1 MKILVKDVNKRYIQ
15 GEKEIMALQNI
26 NLDIRENCFSVIVGP
41 SGCGKSTL
49 LRILAALDYP
59 TSGDVYYDETNICQI
74 SDARRSALRRQ
85 KIGMVYQ
92 DFGLLPTFTAM
103 ENICTPA
110 LMDGKKPDKAYI
122 MKICQILGIEHR
134 LHHLPHEMSGGE
146 QQRTAVAR
154 ALVNKPAIVLADEP
168 TGNLDKTSAQELIA
182 LLLQMKQEFHQTL
195 LMVTHDMTIADQA
208 DVKICMD
215 NGMLC
220 HS

>member
-74 SDARRSALRRQ
+74 SDVRRSALRRQ

-110 LMDGKKPDKAYI
+110 LMDGKKPDMAYI

-220 HS
+220 LS

>member
-1 MKILVKDVNKRYIQ
+1 
-15 GEKEIMALQNI
+15 
-26 NLDIRENCFSVIVGP
+26 
-41 SGCGKSTL
+41 
-49 LRILAALDYP
+49 
-59 TSGDVYYDETNICQI
+59 
-74 SDARRSALRRQ
+74 
-85 KIGMVYQ
+85 
-92 DFGLLPTFTAM
+92 
-103 ENICTPA
+103 
-110 LMDGKKPDKAYI
+110 MDGKKPDMAYI

>member
-74 SDARRSALRRQ
+74 SDVRRSALRRQ

-110 LMDGKKPDKAYI
+110 LMDGKKPDMAYI

>member
-26 NLDIRENCFSVIVGP
+26 NLNIRENCFSVIVGP

-110 LMDGKKPDKAYI
+110 LMDGKKPDMAYI

>member
-15 GEKEIMALQNI
+15 AEKEIMALQNI

-49 LRILAALDYP
+49 LRILAALDFP

-74 SDARRSALRRQ
+74 SDARRSAIRRQ

-110 LMDGKKPDKAYI
+110 LMDGKKPDMAYI

-182 LLLQMKQEFHQTL
+182 LLMQMKQEFHQTL

>member
-110 LMDGKKPDKAYI
+110 LMDGKKPDMAYI

-182 LLLQMKQEFHQTL
+182 LLMQMKQEFHQTL

-215 NGMLC
+215 NGLLC

>member
-110 LMDGKKPDKAYI
+110 LMDGKKPDMAYI

-182 LLLQMKQEFHQTL
+182 LLMQMKQEFHQTL

>member
-74 SDARRSALRRQ
+74 SDVRRSALRRQ

-110 LMDGKKPDKAYI
+110 LMDGKKPDMAYI

-182 LLLQMKQEFHQTL
+182 LLMQMKQEFHQTL

>member
-110 LMDGKKPDKAYI
+110 LMDGKKPDMAYI

>member
-26 NLDIRENCFSVIVGP
+26 NLNIRENCFSVIVGP

-110 LMDGKKPDKAYI
+110 LMDGKKPDMAYI

-182 LLLQMKQEFHQTL
+182 LLMQMKQEFHQTL